1 MTFSLHSMLVS
12 DVWIKSPYKI
22 DTGETVKCGSKHCAA
37 MDTADLVV

>member
-22 DTGETVKCGSKHCAA
+22 DTGDYHKCGSKPCAA
-37 MDTADLVV
+37 MDTADLGV